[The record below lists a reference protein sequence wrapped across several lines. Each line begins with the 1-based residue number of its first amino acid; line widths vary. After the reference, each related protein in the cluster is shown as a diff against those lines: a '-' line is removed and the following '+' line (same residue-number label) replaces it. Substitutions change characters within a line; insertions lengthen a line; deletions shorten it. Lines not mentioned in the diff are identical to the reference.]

1 MPGSTT
7 QQPDLSHVEVNTLAD
22 RNLYPDSLR
31 TWGMGIT
38 VIADAN
44 PLNNQT
50 YVLQYGF
57 SSTSKSDNA
66 NWVPESR
73 SLITRTTKTLYKEFP
88 IAEHSAVTS
97 ASDIVVTNTELD
109 NGEAVTIHFLWT
121 AKDDDTNFG
130 AGGLFLATW
139 TKAAGAIQK
148 VADNSVLTQN
158 DIGGTFTISTSDSG
172 GSIAINVQLVSA
184 TGNFSYSGYVKA
196 LFRKNT

>member
-7 QQPDLSHVEVNTLAD
+7 QQPDLSHVEVNTIAD
-22 RNLYPDSLR
+22 RNLYPNSLR

-73 SLITRTTKTLYKEFP
+73 SLITRTPKTLYREFP
-88 IAEHSAVTS
+88 IAEHSGVTA
-97 ASDIVVTNTELD
+97 ASDIIVTNSDLED
-109 NGEAVTIHFLWT
+109 GEAVTIEFLWA
-121 AKDDDTNFG
+121 AKDDDTNLG
-130 AGGLFLATW
+130 AGGLFISSW
-139 TKAAGAIQK
+139 TKAGGKEVAG
-148 VADNSVLTQN
+148 
-158 DIGGTFTISTSDSG
+158 
-172 GSIAINVQLVSA
+172 LVKRRKA
-184 TGNFSYSGYVKA
+184 EVA
-196 LFRKNT
+196 LFLA